1 MNLQVKSK
9 VGLEYMTP
17 RVGTF
22 SEGTDVDGACDW
34 PAARLAEGQI
44 GLCELR
50 DGHFPRWLVRKVE
63 EEPWKRRFP
72 EPPRSVV
79 LIEDQVALR
88 PFL

>member
-17 RVGTF
+17 RVGGF

-34 PAARLAEGQI
+34 PAARLAEGQN

-50 DGHFPRWLVRKVE
+50 DGTSPDGWSGRLRRSHGRGASQSLLEALSLLKTRW
-63 EEPWKRRFP
+63 P
-72 EPPRSVV
+72 
-79 LIEDQVALR
+79 
-88 PFL
+88 